1 MLARVKQQMQ
11 RRYIK
16 LRSTF
21 DERLEEEPSA
31 FERKLRAFRPDPQ
44 GAAG

>member
-1 MLARVKQQMQ
+1 MVAGVKQQMQ

-16 LRSTF
+16 LTSTL
-21 DERLEEEPSA
+21 DERLEEEPTA
-31 FERKLRAFRPDPQ
+31 FERKLRPADPQ